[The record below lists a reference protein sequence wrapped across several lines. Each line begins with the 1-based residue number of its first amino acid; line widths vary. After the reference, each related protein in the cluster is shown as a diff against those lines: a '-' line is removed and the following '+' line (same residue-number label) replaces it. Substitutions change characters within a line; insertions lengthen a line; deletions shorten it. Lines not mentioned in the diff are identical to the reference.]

1 MSGRATRRRR
11 RRWAIGIALLAVAA
25 VGGLVGYVQ
34 HPLQTLAFTRRR
46 ALARAGFER
55 VELGSGE
62 SRLTVFAAG
71 RGPALLFLHGLGD
84 QAGSWKDIA
93 PAFTDRYRVVVADLA
108 GHGDSAPAEG
118 VLPMATLVAGA
129 ERVLAYATA
138 EGPAIVVGNSMGA
151 WLGTLLAHRQP
162 ENVARIVLVN
172 GGALLGEPGGPSL
185 VPKNRAEAAQLMGM
199 LRDSSSPKLPGFVL
213 DDIVRRSG
221 KGPLGRAS
229 LDVAGLFAHLLDG
242 RLGEVATP
250 VDLLWGAAD
259 QVVPL
264 RYAERLLAALPAARL
279 TRIENCGHVPQVE
292 CPERFRRALA
302 AILAGPPPVS
312 SPTAAKSPEATL

>member
-1 MSGRATRRRR
+1 MKGQAARRRG
-11 RRWAIGIALLAVAA
+11 WAIGVALLILAL
-25 VGGLVGYVQ
+25 GGALVWYVQ
-34 HPLQTLAFTRRR
+34 HPLQTLAFARRR
-46 ALARAGFER
+46 ALVGAGFER
-55 VELGSGE
+55 VELGSGDTR
-62 SRLTVFAAG
+62 STLFVAG
-71 RGPALLFLHGLGD
+71 RGPALVLLHGLGD
-84 QAGSWKDIA
+84 QAGSWKDVA

-108 GHGDSAPAEG
+108 GHGESAPREG

-129 ERVLAYATA
+129 ERTLSYATA

-151 WLGTLLAHRQP
+151 WLATLLARRQP

-185 VPKNRAEAAQLMGM
+185 LPKNRAEAAKLMGM
-199 LRDSSSPKLPGFVL
+199 LRDPSSPKLPGFVL
-213 DDIVRRSG
+213 DDIVRRSA

-279 TRIENCGHVPQVE
+279 TRIEKCGHVPQVE
-292 CPERFRRALA
+292 CPERFRGALA
-302 AILAGPPPVS
+302 AILAAPPPAS
-312 SPTAAKSPEATL
+312 SPVAAKSPEAAL